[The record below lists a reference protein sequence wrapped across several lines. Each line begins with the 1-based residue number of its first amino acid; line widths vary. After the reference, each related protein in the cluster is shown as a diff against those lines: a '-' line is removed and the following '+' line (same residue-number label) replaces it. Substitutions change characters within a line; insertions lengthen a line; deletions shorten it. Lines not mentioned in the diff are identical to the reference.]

1 MNSVIIP
8 VVLGYL
14 LGNEKARN
22 QLGAS
27 LQQLTGQG
35 IDVLNSISKNQGDVN
50 AEQSEPAD

>member
-1 MNSVIIP
+1 MNSIIIP

-14 LGNEKARN
+14 LGNDRARN

-35 IDVLNSISKNQGDVN
+35 IDILNSFNKKQGDN
-50 AEQSEPAD
+50 NEQSESID